1 VTTRLSM
8 SLRSRIITLIV
19 AVSVIVVIAAMS
31 LLSWVGWMD
40 MRRTYAAQCLTQAEI
55 IASQSTAAL
64 AFGDVE
70 AAEDTIASLA
80 SRPEIEAAY
89 LSDAQG
95 NVIAHFHREGEPHP
109 GTHDKRSPGAAAT
122 WRGSYLDVKCPVILD
137 GTKIGCFHMSLQAIA
152 VSKWLQHEIII
163 SGLILL
169 FSLLGALVASSRLQ
183 RIVTDPI
190 LAVVNVTR
198 HIAETRDYTVRT
210 APADDPD
217 LRTLTDGINVMLDHI
232 QQRDDELRESHD
244 LLEQRVHERTEELER
259 AKELAEAANRSK
271 SEFLANMSHE
281 IRTPMTAILG
291 YADLLLDPSLPP
303 DQQREQIV
311 TIQRN
316 GRHLLTILNDILD
329 LSKIES
335 GRLVLEHTDCNPVA
349 IIHEVVDLL
358 RPRAEEKRIELTAE
372 FDGVVPANIESDPTR
387 LRQILMNLVGNAVK
401 FTEQGAVRVVA
412 AFDQPDHEE
421 QPDATLTVA
430 VEDTGIGISDHAMQT
445 LFDPFSQAD
454 SSTTRRFGGTGLG
467 LAISGRLARML
478 GGRLAVASQLGRGST
493 FTLTVTTPRV
503 AAPLLTQPAGRHE
516 RAAAQSRTRALPAPA
531 QPLTGVDILLVEDGL
546 DNQRLIAFILRRAGA
561 RITIAGNGREL
572 LERLGA
578 DPEHDAPGACPLYDL
593 ILLDM
598 QMPVM
603 DGYTAA
609 SILREQGYRR
619 PIIAL
624 TAHAMA
630 HDREKCLNA
639 GCDDYLTKPI
649 DRQRLIDAV
658 LRHAR
663 PAGRTLP
670 AGDTAGDDI
679 ATDRAA

>member
-1 VTTRLSM
+1 M
-8 SLRSRIITLIV
+8 
-19 AVSVIVVIAAMS
+19 
-31 LLSWVGWMD
+31 
-40 MRRTYAAQCLTQAEI
+40 
-55 IASQSTAAL
+55 
-64 AFGDVE
+64 
-70 AAEDTIASLA
+70 
-80 SRPEIEAAY
+80 
-89 LSDAQG
+89 
-95 NVIAHFHREGEPHP
+95 
-109 GTHDKRSPGAAAT
+109 
-122 WRGSYLDVKCPVILD
+122 PVILD

-259 AKELAEAANRSK
+259 AKELAEAASQSK
-271 SEFLANMSHE
+271 SDFLANMSHE

-291 YADLLLDPSLPP
+291 YADLCSIEPTARISRERIVIRSAATASTCSGNH
-303 DQQREQIV
+303 QRHPRPVED
-311 TIQRN
+311 R
-316 GRHLLTILNDILD
+316 G
-329 LSKIES
+329 
-335 GRLVLEHTDCNPVA
+335 GAARLERTGDCYPVA
-349 IIHEVVDLL
+349 ACIARGRVTAQAS
-358 RPRAEEKRIELTAE
+358 RAAKGLIADRVE
-372 FDGVVPANIESDPTR
+372 FDGPPPDIESDPTR
-387 LRQILMNLVGNAVK
+387 LRQILINLVGNAIK